1 MSTEDWID
9 YSINYRKYSKE
20 CCEKYGKSKGVKE
33 LQKPEQPKYPNK
45 DSVEYTYYCNF
56 YNNSGRTR

>member
-1 MSTEDWID
+1 MSKTTDWID

-20 CCEKYGKSKGVKE
+20 CFEKRGIKE
-33 LQKPEQPKYPNK
+33 PAKPEQPKNQSK

-56 YNNSGRTR
+56 YSKERSR